1 MVHVPS
7 RGQAEAYA
15 AVSAELIEEGYEDL
29 LNGEP
34 EGVREALAQMIL
46 EAEQMMN
53 RALSLKEQLN
63 DADDDAAVDD

>member
-1 MVHVPS
+1 MIQVPT